1 MPRHFAMLLFGP
13 TMLLPLITGTPAGA
27 LVTTELV
34 ASGLNWPV
42 YVTAPAGDD
51 RLFIV
56 EQQGIIRILKDG
68 SVLPTP
74 FLDITALVKDPSAYS
89 EQGLLGLAFDP
100 DFASNR
106 VFYVHYTDNDGN
118 TMIARYE
125 VNAMDPDV
133 ADPGT
138 AMTVLTQV
146 QPQSNHNG
154 GNIDFGPDG
163 YFYFGFGDGGGAG
176 DQNDLAQDPS
186 TLLGKMIRIDVD
198 PLPYSIPPDN
208 PFVGNASVLDEIWAI
223 GVRNPYRWS
232 FDRSTGDLWIGDVG
246 QNAWEEI
253 DFEPA
258 ASGGGRDYGW
268 RLMEGFHC
276 YNPPTNCGSD
286 TLDLPIYE
294 YGHTEGNCSI
304 TGGYVYRGAEIPDLQ
319 GYYLFGDYCSNRIW
333 ALQYDGS
340 QITSLVELTDLLNP
354 DGRVSG
360 LSAIGQDGLG
370 ELYLVDRDGTAEG
383 EVYKIV
389 SDPSGVQ
396 EDAGPAHSLRMGPA
410 VPNPSS
416 ARTALELTLPAPGD
430 VSVRVFNAAGRSIRT
445 ILSGDA
451 AAGSRRVEWDG
462 RDARG
467 DVVPS
472 GVYFVKAEL
481 NGEIVTRMVSVVR

>member
-1 MPRHFAMLLFGP
+1 
-13 TMLLPLITGTPAGA
+13 
-27 LVTTELV
+27 
-34 ASGLNWPV
+34 
-42 YVTAPAGDD
+42 
-51 RLFIV
+51 
-56 EQQGIIRILKDG
+56 
-68 SVLPTP
+68 
-74 FLDITALVKDPSAYS
+74 
-89 EQGLLGLAFDP
+89 
-100 DFASNR
+100 
-106 VFYVHYTDNDGN
+106 
-118 TMIARYE
+118 MIARYE
-125 VNAMDPDV
+125 VDAMNPDV

-138 AMTVLTQV
+138 AVSVLTQA

-163 YFYFGFGDGGGAG
+163 YLYFGFGDGGGAG
-176 DQNDLAQDPS
+176 DQNNLAQDPS

-208 PFVGNASVLDEIWAI
+208 PFVANTSVLDEIWAI

-232 FDRSTGDLWIGDVG
+232 FDRTTGDLWIGDVG

-258 ASGGGRDYGW
+258 ASGGGRNYGW

-286 TLDLPIYE
+286 TLDLPVYE

-304 TGGYVYRGAEIPDLQ
+304 TGGYVYRGAEIPALQ

-333 ALQYDGS
+333 ALEYDGN

-360 LSAIGQDGLG
+360 LAAIGQDGLG

-383 EVYKIV
+383 EIYKIV

-416 ARTALELTLPAPGD
+416 ARTTLELTVPAPGD
-430 VSVRVFNAAGRSIRT
+430 VSVRVFNAAGRSVRT
-445 ILSGDA
+445 ILSEDA
-451 AAGSRRVEWDG
+451 SAGSRLIEWDG

-467 DVVPS
+467 DIVPS
-472 GVYFVKAEL
+472 GVYFVKAEKD
-481 NGEIVTRMVSVVR
+481 GEVVTRTVSVVR